1 MTRNDFRQCD
11 TVALDTLLGCEMTA
25 VETYTR
31 ALGQFD
37 DEYVIADLQK
47 IRDEHNR
54 AVRELR
60 DHMIQFGG
68 EPSDRADRG
77 VADPVAG
84 SAKAIGA
91 AAVLAALRQMEEHN
105 VTEYEAALESDG
117 IHPDCQRAIRVDL
130 LAAGRRHIDELNRL
144 LGGMDH

>member
-1 MTRNDFRQCD
+1 MTPDYRTCD
-11 TVALDTLLGCEMTA
+11 TVALDTLLRCETTA

-37 DEYVIADLQK
+37 DEYVISDLQK

-60 DHMIQFGG
+60 DRLIQVGG
-68 EPSDRADRG
+68 EPSDHADHPS
-77 VADPVAG
+77 ADPVAG

-91 AAVLAALRQMEEHN
+91 AAVLAALRQLEEHN
-105 VTEYEAALESDG
+105 VSAYEAAVGSDD
-117 IHPDCQRAIRVDL
+117 IHPDCQRVIRTDL
-130 LAAGRRHIDELNRL
+130 LAAGRRHVDELNRI
-144 LGGMDH
+144 LGGTNH